1 MSGGAIGDSS
11 TSISTAA
18 TSSSYSNYAAYGG
31 GIYAPSG
38 ASVSLNSGYISY
50 NYASEQGGGIKAI
63 ASITFKSNANYN
75 GTAGNGGGIYAN
87 TFSLSSGTIKGNEAA
102 GNGGGIACAVNNS
115 DKLTISGGIVTG
127 NKALNGGGIYGGAIS
142 MTNGTISSN
151 TATNTAVTDEYCG
164 GGGIF
169 ADTYYLVLTG
179 GSIQGNISKGNGGG
193 VLMRDSYLYMSGSAV
208 IGNSGASAPPDGTGK
223 TKSNNADYDG
233 GGIYANCDGAV
244 YIGYTN
250 SIPTNQTKAVAV
262 TSMAGGVYFNYCGR
276 DGGGICNLASY
287 GVKIAKG
294 NIKYNAS
301 PSGNGGGVCFTN
313 ASNEC
318 FIYDGSVDGNKALN
332 GGGVYLDGVSLTMS
346 GGTVSANTATNNS
359 TTNPSKNGGG
369 GVYLN
374 DPTNATKYFKMTSGT
389 IAGNTSKKNG
399 GGLLI
404 NGGKFYMSGTAVIG
418 YAGAGVSTDAST
430 CDDSNKADDCGG
442 GIYAGAKSEVY
453 IGYSDSSTLA
463 QMSSY
468 EISCIRCNYAKNY
481 GGGLYTYSSSNTFFK
496 FASGWIAFN
505 RVGSSGYGA
514 GIYHQGK
521 ATSYIG
527 FSSNSYGPDIVGN
540 SSGNAYEYFN
550 SSTTSLS
557 SQKGGGIYNAGV
569 ITFSKGKIRS
579 NYAKDG
585 GGVYNNGG
593 TFTMNGADAVI
604 GSTAAYFGDDN
615 KAIDGGGVFVS
626 GGTFTIS
633 AGCINKNRSQKF
645 GGGVYTSG
653 GTFTISGGQI
663 NNNEAN
669 KYQATYDCEGGGIYI
684 SGGTVTVSG
693 GSVSSNSCGSS
704 ATSTTNC
711 GGNIAFSNGTFNFTG
726 GEVNDGY
733 SKGYGNS
740 IYAAKNFTMSG
751 NAHTA
756 DASGGEIYLASGAC
770 INIPSNLTYKSSNT
784 YERGS
789 SLAIITPSSYAYS
802 GDAVKLLTGSAVSS
816 NNKKFTVTISP
827 DDWLL
832 VIKSTG
838 FLASGF

>member
-1 MSGGAIGDSS
+1 M
-11 TSISTAA
+11 
-18 TSSSYSNYAAYGG
+18 
-31 GIYAPSG
+31 
-38 ASVSLNSGYISY
+38 NSGYVSY

-115 DKLTISGGIVTG
+115 DKLTISGGTVTG
-127 NKALNGGGIYGGAIS
+127 NKALNGGGVYGGAIS
-142 MTNGTISSN
+142 MTGGTISSN
-151 TATNTAVTDEYCG
+151 TATSTDVTDEYCG

-169 ADTYYLVLTG
+169 ADAYYLVLTG

-208 IGNSGASAPPDGTGK
+208 IGNSGASAPPDAAGK
-223 TKSNNADYDG
+223 TNSNNADYDG

-262 TSMAGGVYFNYCGR
+262 SSMAGGIYYNYSGR
-276 DGGGICNLASY
+276 DGGGICNLASS

-359 TTNPSKNGGG
+359 TTNASKNGGG

-374 DPTNATKYFKMTSGT
+374 DPTNGAKYFKMTAGT

-418 YAGAGVSTDAST
+418 YAGAGTSTDAST

-453 IGYSDSSTLA
+453 IGYSDSSTLS

-468 EISCIRCNYAKNY
+468 EASCIRCNYAKNY
-481 GGGLYTYSSSNTFFK
+481 GGGLYTLNYNTTFFK

-514 GIYHQGK
+514 GIYHSGK

-527 FSSNSYGPDIVGN
+527 FSSNSYGPDIVAN
-540 SSGNAYEYFN
+540 SSGNAREYFYG
-550 SSTTSLS
+550 SSSSLS
-557 SQKGGGIYNAGV
+557 SQRGGGIYNAGV
-569 ITFSKGKIRS
+569 ITFSKGNIRS
-579 NYAKDG
+579 NYAKEGGGVYNTSGATFTMNGANAVIGTTATYWGDDNNAIDG
-585 GGVYNNGG
+585 GGVYN
-593 TFTMNGADAVI
+593 
-604 GSTAAYFGDDN
+604 
-615 KAIDGGGVFVS
+615 

-633 AGCINKNRSQKF
+633 AGYINKNRSHKY
-645 GGGVYTSG
+645 GGGVYTYG

-663 NNNEAN
+663 NDNAAN

-693 GSVSSNSCGSS
+693 GSVSSNACGSD

-711 GGNIAFSNGTFNFTG
+711 GGNIAYSTGTFNFTG
-726 GEVNDGY
+726 GEVKGGY

-784 YERGS
+784 YSETTS
-789 SLAIITPSSYAYS
+789 IALITPASYANYQS
-802 GDAVKLLTGSAVSS
+802 VQVLKGSYVSS
-816 NNKKFTVTISP
+816 NNKKFNVSSNAGTEYVVS
-827 DDWLL
+827 
-832 VIKSTG
+832 STG
-838 FLASGF
+838 YLRGSFDN

>member
-1 MSGGAIGDSS
+1 MGGGVYSGDAIVMSGG
-11 TSISTAA
+11 SIYGNTAA
-18 TSSSYSNYAAYGG
+18 KDGG
-31 GIYAPSG
+31 G
-38 ASVSLNSGYISY
+38 V
-50 NYASEQGGGIKAI
+50 
-63 ASITFKSNANYN
+63 
-75 GTAGNGGGIYAN
+75 YAN
-87 TFSLSSGTIKGNEAA
+87 TFILSSGTIKGNEAA
-102 GNGGGIACAVNNS
+102 GNGGGIACAVNAS
-115 DKLTISGGIVTG
+115 YKLTISGGTVTA
-127 NKALNGGGIYGGAIS
+127 NKALNGGGVYGGAIG
-142 MTNGTISSN
+142 MTGGTISSN
-151 TATNTAVTDEYCG
+151 TATSTDVTDEYCG

-169 ADTYYLVLTG
+169 ADAYYLVLIG

-208 IGNSGASAPPDGTGK
+208 IGNSGASAPPDATGK
-223 TKSNNADYDG
+223 TNSNNADYDG

-244 YIGYTN
+244 FIGYTN
-250 SIPTNQTKAVAV
+250 STPTDKTKAVAV
-262 TSMAGGVYFNYCGR
+262 SSMAGGVFYNYSGR
-276 DGGGICNLASY
+276 DGGGICNWASN

-313 ASNEC
+313 ASGEC

-332 GGGVYLDGVSLTMS
+332 GGGVYLDDVSLTMS

-359 TTNPSKNGGG
+359 TTNASKNGGG

-374 DPTNATKYFKMTSGT
+374 DPTNGAKYFKMTAGT

-418 YAGAGVSTDAST
+418 YADAGTSTDAST

-468 EISCIRCNYAKNY
+468 EASCIRCNYAKKN
-481 GGGLYTYSSSNTFFK
+481 GGGLYTLNFNTTFFK

-514 GIYHQGK
+514 GIYHSGK

-540 SSGNAYEYFN
+540 SSGNAYEYFYG
-550 SSTTSLS
+550 STTSLS
-557 SQKGGGIYNAGV
+557 SQKGGGIYNVGV

-585 GGVYNNGG
+585 GGVYNAGG
-593 TFTMNGADAVI
+593 ATFTMNGDGAVI
-604 GSTAAYFGDDN
+604 GSTATYWGDDN
-615 KAIDGGGVFVS
+615 KAIY
-626 GGTFTIS
+626 
-633 AGCINKNRSQKF
+633 
-645 GGGVYTSG
+645 GGGVYTFG

-663 NNNEAN
+663 NGNAAN

-693 GSVSSNSCGSS
+693 GSVSSNECGTD

-726 GEVNDGY
+726 GEVKGGY

-756 DASGGEIYLASGAC
+756 DASGGEIYLASSAC

-784 YERGS
+784 FEEGG
-789 SLAIITPSSYAYS
+789 SLAIITPSSYEYS
-802 GDAVKLLTGSAVSS
+802 GDAVKLLTGSAVST
-816 NNKKFTVTISP
+816 NNKKFNVTTSP
-827 DDWLL
+827 LGWEL

-838 FLASGF
+838 YLASGW

>member
-1 MSGGAIGDSS
+1 MPTDNG
-11 TSISTAA
+11 
-18 TSSSYSNYAAYGG
+18 
-31 GIYAPSG
+31 
-38 ASVSLNSGYISY
+38 L
-50 NYASEQGGGIKAI
+50 
-63 ASITFKSNANYN
+63 AN
-75 GTAGNGGGIYAN
+75 
-87 TFSLSSGTIKGNEAA
+87 
-102 GNGGGIACAVNNS
+102 
-115 DKLTISGGIVTG
+115 
-127 NKALNGGGIYGGAIS
+127 
-142 MTNGTISSN
+142 
-151 TATNTAVTDEYCG
+151 
-164 GGGIF
+164 
-169 ADTYYLVLTG
+169 
-179 GSIQGNISKGNGGG
+179 
-193 VLMRDSYLYMSGSAV
+193 
-208 IGNSGASAPPDGTGK
+208 
-223 TKSNNADYDG
+223 G

-262 TSMAGGVYFNYCGR
+262 SSMTGGIYYNYSGR
-276 DGGGICNLASY
+276 DGGGICNWASS

-359 TTNPSKNGGG
+359 TTNASKNGGG

-374 DPTNATKYFKMTSGT
+374 DPTNAAKYFKMTAGT
-389 IAGNTSKKNG
+389 IAGNTTKKNG

-418 YAGAGVSTDAST
+418 YAGAGISTDAST

-453 IGYSDSSTLA
+453 IGYSDSSTLS

-468 EISCIRCNYAKNY
+468 EASCIRCNYAKNY
-481 GGGLYTYSSSNTFFK
+481 GGGLYTLNYNSTFFK

-514 GIYHQGK
+514 GIYHSGK

-527 FSSNSYGPDIVGN
+527 FSTNSYGPDIVAN
-540 SSGNAYEYFN
+540 YSGNAYEYFYG
-550 SSTTSLS
+550 SSSSLS
-557 SQKGGGIYNAGV
+557 SQRGGGIYNVGV
-569 ITFSKGKIRS
+569 ITFSKGNIRS
-579 NYAKDG
+579 NYAKEG
-585 GGVYNNGG
+585 GGVYNASGA
-593 TFTMNGADAVI
+593 TFKMDGANAVI
-604 GSTAAYFGDDN
+604 GTTAEYWGDDN
-615 KAIDGGGVFVS
+615 KAIDGGGVCN

-633 AGCINKNRSQKF
+633 SGCINKNRSHKF
-645 GGGVYTSG
+645 GGGVYTWG

-663 NNNEAN
+663 DNNAAN

-693 GSVSSNSCGSS
+693 GSVSSNECGTD

-711 GGNIAFSNGTFNFTG
+711 GGNIAFSSGTFNFTG
-726 GEVNDGY
+726 GEVKDGG
-733 SKGYGNS
+733 SRGYGNS
-740 IYAAKNFTMSG
+740 IFAANDFTMKG
-751 NAHTA
+751 NAHTE
-756 DASGGEIYLASGAC
+756 DAPGGEIYLASSAC

-784 YERGS
+784 FEEGG
-789 SLAIITPSSYAYS
+789 SLAIITPSSYEYS
-802 GDAVKLLTGSAVSS
+802 GDAVKLLTGSAVST
-816 NNKKFTVTISP
+816 NNKKFNVTTSP
-827 DDWLL
+827 QGWEL

-838 FLASGF
+838 YLASGW